1 MAGDRRARPRPRGAG
16 GGRRRGTVG
25 TTPRGGGVPTAAG
38 GRGDVEALF
47 LIVVLGA
54 TVLVGTTLGGRYSV
68 APPVLLITMGALLA
82 LLPPLSHVVLEPE
95 VVLLLFLPAILYRE
109 SLVVSIR
116 EIRANLPAIAL
127 LAVVLV
133 GITMVAV
140 SLAVQQLGV
149 EPAAAWVLGAV
160 LAPTDAA
167 AVAGLAKRMPRRLLT
182 TLRAESLIN
191 DGTALVLFSVTV
203 GLIVGGAW
211 PDAPALLGEFG
222 RAAGGGVAAGLLAGG
237 IVITIRLR
245 LDDPLREG
253 ALSVLTPFLAFL
265 LAELVHASGVLAV
278 VVAGLILSYY
288 GPRVIRARSRV
299 LAYAFWDLSTFLIN
313 GSLFVLLGMQ
323 IPRAAESITS
333 TSTTQALAIG
343 AVAAAVVVV
352 TRMVMV
358 HIAGFGLELVERR
371 KQQRRGPTGWRV
383 RTAAGWAGFRGAVSL
398 AAALAV
404 PTTTASGAPV
414 AERDLIIFC
423 TAMVILL
430 TILIQ
435 GTTLPAVLNWAR
447 LRGDTERE
455 DEVRQ
460 ARTAATRAGLAAL
473 PEVAAGIGVD
483 PDAVH
488 RLRSDYEQHLDDM
501 RTAETGD
508 EAAEARERD
517 RRLRLQLL
525 DHKRR
530 EINRLRDNNEI
541 DDAVQR
547 EVQAALD
554 IEEIRLLGPSTSE

>member
-1 MAGDRRARPRPRGAG
+1 MS
-16 GGRRRGTVG
+16 
-25 TTPRGGGVPTAAG
+25 
-38 GRGDVEALF
+38 ALV
-47 LIVVLGA
+47 LIVVLST

-82 LLPPLSHVVLEPE
+82 LLPPLSEVVLEPE

-109 SLVVSIR
+109 SLVISIR
-116 EIRANLPAIAL
+116 EIRANLPAITL

-133 GITMVAV
+133 VVTMIVV
-140 SLAVQQLGV
+140 SLTVQQFGV
-149 EPAAAWVLGAV
+149 DPAAAWVLGAV

-203 GLIVGGAW
+203 GLIAGGAW
-211 PDAPALLGEFG
+211 PAAPVLLGQFAG
-222 RAAGGGVAAGLLAGG
+222 SAAGGVAAGLLAGG
-237 IVITIRLR
+237 VVIAIRRR

-278 VVAGLILSYY
+278 VVAGLVLSYF

-323 IPRAAESITS
+323 IPRAARSITS
-333 TSTTQALAIG
+333 TSTVQALTIG
-343 AVAAAVVVV
+343 AVAAAVVMV
-352 TRMVMV
+352 TRMILVQ
-358 HIAGFGLELVERR
+358 ISGYGLEVVARR
-371 KQQRRGPTGWRV
+371 RSRVRGPTGYRV

-404 PTTTASGAPV
+404 PVTTKAGDPI

-423 TAMVILL
+423 TAMVIVL
-430 TILIQ
+430 TMVIE
-435 GTTLPAVLNWAR
+435 GTTLPAVVNWAQ
-447 LRGDTERE
+447 LKGDVERE
-455 DEVRQ
+455 DEIRR

-473 PEVAAGIGVD
+473 PEVAAGLGMEADTVD
-483 PDAVH
+483 
-488 RLRSDYEQHLDDM
+488 RLRADYQRHLEE
-501 RTAETGD
+501 TLAAETGD
-508 EAAEARERD
+508 EAAQAREQD
-517 RRLRLQLL
+517 RQLRLSLL

-530 EINRLRDNNEI
+530 EVNRLRDNNEI